1 MDKLNYYITGLV
13 DGEGS
18 FSISVQK
25 DTTHRVGYRLKPS
38 FSLGLHKEDLS
49 ILKRIRQ
56 NFECGTISFNKN
68 MAQLKVEAIESLVSK
83 VIPFFEKYPLRAKK
97 RNDFEIFKRVVLM
110 MSKKKHL
117 NDFNSFLE
125 ILKMR
130 SQMNVVG
137 RNRRITS
144 RINQINA
151 EVAQKVEHWTE
162 NPGVGSSILPLGTR
176 PT

>member
-1 MDKLNYYITGLV
+1 MDKLNYYISGLI

-38 FSLGLHKEDLS
+38 FSLGLYKEDLS
-49 ILKRIRQ
+49 ILKIIRQ
-56 NFECGTISFNKN
+56 NLKCGTISFNKN
-68 MAQLKVEAIESLVSK
+68 MAQLKVEAISLVSK
-83 VIPFFEKYPLRAKK
+83 VILFFEKYPLRAKK

-110 MSKKKHL
+110 MSKKKHV

-137 RNRRITS
+137 RNGRITS
-144 RINQINA
+144 RINQIKA
-151 EVAQKVEHWTE
+151 EVAQSVEHWTE

>member
-56 NFECGTISFNKN
+56 NLECGTISFNKN
-68 MAQLKVEAIESLVSK
+68 MAQLKDYFTGKSIVIEKDQPEEVRINDYLK
-83 VIPFFEKYPLRAKK
+83 NPYEKTLLILA
-97 RNDFEIFKRVVLM
+97 VVLM
-110 MSKKKHL
+110 VIGFFGSL
-117 NDFNSFLE
+117 FL
-125 ILKMR
+125 
-130 SQMNVVG
+130 
-137 RNRRITS
+137 
-144 RINQINA
+144 
-151 EVAQKVEHWTE
+151 
-162 NPGVGSSILPLGTR
+162 
-176 PT
+176 